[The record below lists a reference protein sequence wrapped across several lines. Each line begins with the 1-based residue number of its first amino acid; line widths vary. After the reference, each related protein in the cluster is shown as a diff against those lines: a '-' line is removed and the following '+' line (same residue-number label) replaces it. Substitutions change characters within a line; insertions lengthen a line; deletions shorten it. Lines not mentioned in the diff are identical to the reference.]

1 MYGLRNTRC
10 DPLDCLRVEF
20 TVSCERLCSRRVTQR
35 SRRQL
40 SRHLNTTAASPPPSA
55 LPWSC
60 WASHAT
66 SSTHHFYVCPPPTA
80 ATTAT
85 RTTTTA
91 TTRAEGKRR
100 CRSAALSLS
109 QSLVASCHSL
119 TIFASLLSRAVCY
132 NNGSSC
138 ARSPTPTHTLAHSHT
153 RTEWAMRTKR
163 GCLSF
168 RFLMSVSLSRAL
180 VFSVLHLA
188 SFCFLFCTSCTQART
203 PMHTDA
209 MRLRAC
215 KRRLG
220 LYIKHG
226 RVCCS

>member
-40 SRHLNTTAASPPPSA
+40 SRHLNTTAASPLPSA

-119 TIFASLLSRAVCY
+119 TIFASLLSRAVYY

-138 ARSPTPTHTLAHSHT
+138 ARSPTPTHTRTHSCTHAQSGPCE
-153 RTEWAMRTKR
+153 RSVAA
-163 GCLSF
+163 F
-168 RFLMSVSLSRAL
+168 RF
-180 VFSVLHLA
+180 VF
-188 SFCFLFCTSCTQART
+188 
-203 PMHTDA
+203 
-209 MRLRAC
+209 
-215 KRRLG
+215 
-220 LYIKHG
+220 
-226 RVCCS
+226 

>member
-20 TVSCERLCSRRVTQR
+20 TVRSRRVTQR

-55 LPWSC
+55 LPWLY

-66 SSTHHFYVCPPPTA
+66 SSTHHFYVCQPPTA

-85 RTTTTA
+85 RTTTTATA

-119 TIFASLLSRAVCY
+119 TIFASLLSRAVYY

-138 ARSPTPTHTLAHSHT
+138 ARSPTPTHTCTHSHT

>member
-20 TVSCERLCSRRVTQR
+20 TVSCERLCSRHVTQR

-40 SRHLNTTAASPPPSA
+40 SRHLNTTAAFPPPSA
-55 LPWSC
+55 SLPWSC

-85 RTTTTA
+85 RTATTA

-119 TIFASLLSRAVCY
+119 TIFASLLSRAVYY

-138 ARSPTPTHTLAHSHT
+138 ARSPTPTHTLAHTH
-153 RTEWAMRTKR
+153 RVGHANEAW
-163 GCLSF
+163 LPFVSF
-168 RFLMSVSLSRAL
+168 SNVCFSFSRI
-180 VFSVLHLA
+180 
-188 SFCFLFCTSCTQART
+188 SF
-203 PMHTDA
+203 
-209 MRLRAC
+209 
-215 KRRLG
+215 
-220 LYIKHG
+220 
-226 RVCCS
+226 

>member
-55 LPWSC
+55 LVWSC

-91 TTRAEGKRR
+91 TTRAEGKR
-100 CRSAALSLS
+100 CSRSAALSLS

-138 ARSPTPTHTLAHSHT
+138 ARSPTPTHTLAHT
-153 RTEWAMRTKR
+153 RTHAQSGPCERSVSA
-163 GCLSF
+163 F
-168 RFLMSVSLSRAL
+168 RF
-180 VFSVLHLA
+180 VF
-188 SFCFLFCTSCTQART
+188 
-203 PMHTDA
+203 
-209 MRLRAC
+209 
-215 KRRLG
+215 
-220 LYIKHG
+220 
-226 RVCCS
+226 

>member
-20 TVSCERLCSRRVTQR
+20 TVSCERVCSRRVTQR

-40 SRHLNTTAASPPPSA
+40 SRHLNTTAAFPPPSA
-55 LPWSC
+55 LPWLC

-66 SSTHHFYVCPPPTA
+66 SSTHHFYVCSTISAHRPPPTA

-85 RTTTTA
+85 RTTTRATA

-138 ARSPTPTHTLAHSHT
+138 ARSPTPTHTRTHSCTHAQSGPCE
-153 RTEWAMRTKR
+153 RSVAA
-163 GCLSF
+163 F
-168 RFLMSVSLSRAL
+168 RF
-180 VFSVLHLA
+180 VF
-188 SFCFLFCTSCTQART
+188 
-203 PMHTDA
+203 
-209 MRLRAC
+209 
-215 KRRLG
+215 
-220 LYIKHG
+220 
-226 RVCCS
+226 